1 MDKITPEALI
11 TFLWVA
17 AALIAFT
24 LSVWALLDKI
34 RKARQPKLDL
44 ERWQMETEQ
53 RLDKG
58 KKRIDSLEEGN
69 VVLCKAI
76 LAMLNHEITG
86 NSVERLKQA
95 QQELQNYLVER

>member
-1 MDKITPEALI
+1 MDKLTPDAII

-24 LSVWALLDKI
+24 LSVWALVEKI

-44 ERWQMETEQ
+44 EQWQRETDLK
-53 RLDKG
+53 LDKD
-58 KKRIDSLEEGN
+58 KKRIDSLEDGN

-86 NSVERLKQA
+86 NSIERLKQA
-95 QQELQNYLVER
+95 QQDLQNYLIER

>member
-17 AALIAFT
+17 AALVAFT
-24 LSVWALLDKI
+24 LSVWALADKI

-95 QQELQNYLVER
+95 QDLQNYLVER